1 MLDLE
6 DCYLKSVQIV
16 KTIDKYEDQE
26 LNEVVKILA
35 HELKVKCMENVV
47 CISLINKLQK
57 KYPQVNLDVELFL
70 EGVQID

>member
-6 DCYLKSVQIV
+6 DCLLKSVQIV
-16 KTIDKYEDQE
+16 KIIDKYEDQE
-26 LNEVVKILA
+26 FNEAVKILA

-47 CISLINKLQK
+47 CINLINKLQK
-57 KYPQVNLDVELFL
+57 KYPQINLDVELFL